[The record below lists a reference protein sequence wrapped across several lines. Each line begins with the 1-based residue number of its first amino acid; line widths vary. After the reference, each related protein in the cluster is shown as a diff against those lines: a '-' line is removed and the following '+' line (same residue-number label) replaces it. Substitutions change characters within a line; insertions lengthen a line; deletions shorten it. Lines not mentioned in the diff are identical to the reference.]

1 MEFLYLAIY
10 NLGFYEF
17 IISCHHQP
25 LALPKRSGTLNQFTT
40 RACIAFSFLFLAG
53 CSTTATV
60 NKAVSNGATRLNVEE
75 IYTLVD
81 NNTLHLESSD
91 FDAHIFYANNGH
103 LSANSQSN
111 TTDNGQ
117 WDIKSDSTLCFKFQ
131 LWYFG
136 DLNCYSVYQDPER
149 NNYLLYTGNGA
160 LAYTATAYTG
170 NSKNLKV
177 KQKKREAEFV
187 RSSLSSGQRI
197 QPTSVQN
204 TQATPVAASTFIES
218 TGPAATSEE
227 INSTLHTMAQNCPG
241 CNLEDADLRQ
251 ANLVGANLKGANLQ
265 GADLSRA
272 NLRRA
277 NLEGADLSGAT
288 LLSTNLPGANLRDAD
303 LRGAD
308 LSGSNLIMADF
319 TGATLTNSILTNTL
333 QEGSKGLGE

>member
-1 MEFLYLAIY
+1 M
-10 NLGFYEF
+10 
-17 IISCHHQP
+17 
-25 LALPKRSGTLNQFTT
+25 NQFTT
-40 RACIAFSFLFLAG
+40 RACIAFSLLFLAG
-53 CSTTATV
+53 CATATV
-60 NKAVSNGATRLNVEE
+60 NKAVKNGATRLNVEE

-91 FDAHIFYANNGH
+91 FDAHIFYANNG
-103 LSANSQSN
+103 LLAANSQVN
-111 TTDNGQ
+111 TKDNGH

-136 DLNCYSVYQDPER
+136 DLNCYSVYQDPKR
-149 NNYLLYTGNGA
+149 STYLLYTSNGA

-170 NSKNLKV
+170 NSKNLKT
-177 KQKKREAEFV
+177 KQKKRETEFM
-187 RSSLSSGQRI
+187 RSSLSSGERS

-204 TQATPVAASTFIES
+204 RRTTPVVASPLFES

-227 INSTLHTMAQNCPG
+227 INSTVHSMAQNCPG
-241 CNLEDADLRQ
+241 CNLKDADLRQ

-288 LLSTNLPGANLRDAD
+288 LLSTNLPGANLRDAN
-303 LRGAD
+303 LSSAD
-308 LSGSNLIMADF
+308 LSGSNLIRADF
-319 TGATLTNSILTNTL
+319 TGATLTNSIFTNTL
-333 QEGSKGLGE
+333 QEGSKGLEGVIQR